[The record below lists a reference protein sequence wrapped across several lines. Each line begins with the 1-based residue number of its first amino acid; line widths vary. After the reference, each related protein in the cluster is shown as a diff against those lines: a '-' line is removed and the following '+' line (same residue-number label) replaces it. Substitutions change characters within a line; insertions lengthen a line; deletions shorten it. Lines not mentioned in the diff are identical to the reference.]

1 MKKILKLS
9 LVSLCATGAVVSAQA
24 HHDKASASASSDQ
37 NLVVTEPAGADNSAD
52 TSYTGVTGWQGTYQ
66 GGTAYAA
73 PMQGQPIYEASGAAI
88 GAPHM
93 VTGRQQDCYADCI
106 LKQYQ
111 LGKGAARVTDEH
123 YYNNVPADRLYA
135 QYPASGAMYQNYAY
149 NTSYS
154 SQPMA
159 SSSYSSSTT
168 IHSPR
173 PAAGWSG
180 SQGLWYAPDGRVY
193 NSQGVLVRGGASGS
207 VSEAAGAGVSAGQ
220 SSGAQSGYSSQ
231 SSQSATSGSQ
241 SSATQSGSLNEQ
253 SSSSAQPSAT
263 QSGTSGEQS
272 STELKG
278 SQSQK
283 GSATS
288 EAAGAQPS
296 TSSSTESA
304 TQPSTSNESSTQPSS
319 TSTSPDQSSTQSSTG
334 TSPSEQGMT
343 DKVRS
348 TLKTDQTL
356 SPISSNVTVQDQNGK
371 VALNGTVKSEAER
384 QQVVSKAEEVAGSGN
399 VIDNLQ
405 VQSDSNSSSNPNSNS
420 NP

>member
-9 LVSLCATGAVVSAQA
+9 LVSLCATGAVIATQA
-24 HHDKASASASSDQ
+24 HEHESASISSDKQ
-37 NLVVTEPAGADNSAD
+37 LVVTEPAGADNSA
-52 TSYTGVTGWQGTYQ
+52 TSWQSSSSAYQ
-66 GGTAYAA
+66 SG
-73 PMQGQPIYEASGAAI
+73 PMQGQQIYESSGAAI

-93 VTGRQQDCYADCI
+93 VTGRDQDCYADCI
-106 LKQYQ
+106 LHKYQ
-111 LGKGAARVTDEH
+111 AGKGSARVTDEH
-123 YYNNVPADRLYA
+123 YWNNVPADRLYA

-154 SQPMA
+154 SQQPMA
-159 SSSYSSSTT
+159 GSSSSSMIVS
-168 IHSPR
+168 SR
-173 PAAGWSG
+173 PSAGWSG
-180 SQGLWYAPDGRVY
+180 SQGLWYAPDGRIY
-193 NSQGVLVRGGASGS
+193 NSQGVLVSGGASGS
-207 VSEAAGAGVSAGQ
+207 ANEAAGAARSGGLGQ
-220 SSGAQSGYSSQ
+220 SSSTQSGSYS
-231 SSQSATSGSQ
+231 SQ

-263 QSGTSGEQS
+263 QSGTSGQQS

-278 SQSQK
+278 SQSQQ

-296 TSSSTESA
+296 TSSSAES
-304 TQPSTSNESSTQPSS
+304 TQPSSSNESSTQPSS
-319 TSTSPDQSSTQSSTG
+319 TSTSPDQSSTQSSTS

-348 TLKTDQTL
+348 TLKSDQTL

-371 VALNGTVKSEAER
+371 VALNGTVKSEAEK
-384 QQVVSKAEEVAGSGN
+384 QQVVSKAEEIAGSGN

-405 VQSDSNSSSNPNSNS
+405 VQSESNSGSSNPSPNSNQ
-420 NP
+420 